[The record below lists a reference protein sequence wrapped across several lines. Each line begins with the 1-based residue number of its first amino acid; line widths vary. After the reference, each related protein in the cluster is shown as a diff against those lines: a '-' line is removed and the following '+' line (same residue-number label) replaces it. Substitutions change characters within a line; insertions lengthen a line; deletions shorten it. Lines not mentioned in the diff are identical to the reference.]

1 MKEQD
6 ENMESRI
13 LACAENLFLSKGYN
27 LASMTEIAKEAGC
40 TQALVHYYFRT
51 KENLFSKIFDE
62 KLHMFLNSIVNEKDE
77 RLPFGEMLAVR
88 ASRLFDIMAA
98 NPRLPFMFMSEF
110 MINPNQ
116 RMNIKD
122 SVMSA
127 CSGAVARLDSMI
139 RAEVERGN
147 IRNTDTTSIALNM
160 FSLVVTFFIFLPF
173 LEEAGIVDDGNRSR
187 FLEERKAEII
197 ETLIGSLRP

>member
-127 CSGAVARLDSMI
+127 CSGAVARLDTMI

>member
-1 MKEQD
+1 MKERD

-13 LACAENLFLSKGYN
+13 LSCAENLFLSKGYN

-62 KLHMFLNSIVNEKDE
+62 KMHLFLNSIVDKDDEKLSFD
-77 RLPFGEMLAVR
+77 RMLVVR

-110 MINPNQ
+110 IINPNQ
-116 RMNIKD
+116 RMNIKE

-127 CSGAVARLDSMI
+127 CSDAVSRLDEMI
-139 RAEVERGN
+139 GNEIEKGN
-147 IRNTDTTSIALNM
+147 IRKTDTMSIVLNM

-173 LEEAGIVDDGNRSR
+173 LEEIGVVNDENRSR
-187 FLEERKAEII
+187 FLEERKTEII
-197 ETLIGSLRP
+197 KTLIGSLRP

>member
-62 KLHMFLNSIVNEKDE
+62 KLHMFLNSIVNEEDE

-127 CSGAVARLDSMI
+127 CSGAVARLDTMI

-147 IRNTDTTSIALNM
+147 IRNTDTTSIVLNM

>member
-127 CSGAVARLDSMI
+127 CSGAVARLDTMI

-147 IRNTDTTSIALNM
+147 IRNTDTTSIVLNM

>member
-1 MKEQD
+1 
-6 ENMESRI
+6 MESRI

>member
-1 MKEQD
+1 
-6 ENMESRI
+6 MESRI

-127 CSGAVARLDSMI
+127 CSGAVARLDTMI